1 MRSNFFF
8 FCRDAISRGGVADL
22 ARFPRLTLVDKW
34 VGHQLASPA
43 DLPTI
48 VTYMANGTYR
58 LAISRKK
65 ILPLVIFRV
74 RSRVVEVIYMWMDSN
89 SGMGPYRPQ
98 MTVTLCTISFQ

>member
-65 ILPLVIFRV
+65 ILPTHSSTNCALQNYFWVA
-74 RSRVVEVIYMWMDSN
+74 RSFL
-89 SGMGPYRPQ
+89 SG
-98 MTVTLCTISFQ
+98 SF